1 MDEEVKEVKT
11 RRPRRTREQRL
22 SALDEKIDALK
33 EERDAKIAKHKAVF
47 DQKAG
52 EITDAY
58 AAKIAAVEEQKTKL
72 QWPDQ
77 IQSLLKRIPKD
88 MSPEE
93 VAKRLGLQLEN
104 DEETDSEDN
113 GDGECEPDENREE

>member
-47 DQKAG
+47 DKKAS
-52 EITDAY
+52 EITDA
-58 AAKIAAVEEQKTKL
+58 
-72 QWPDQ
+72 
-77 IQSLLKRIPKD
+77 
-88 MSPEE
+88 
-93 VAKRLGLQLEN
+93 
-104 DEETDSEDN
+104 
-113 GDGECEPDENREE
+113 